1 MASRKMKK
9 TVDVEQGV
17 LVIEIAGEKK
27 VYQLNDLNE
36 IVMLRAALH
45 GLSQKLGDS
54 CAGREPSFTTID
66 NVWKQ
71 ISGDNGQ
78 WSVRKPA
85 EKKVG
90 EAEFIQALI
99 DTGMPRE
106 AAQAIFD
113 KTCK

>member
-1 MASRKMKK
+1 MAARKMKK

-17 LVIEIAGEKK
+17 LVIEIAGKK
-27 VYQLNDLNE
+27 EIYQLNDLNE
-36 IVMLRAALH
+36 TVMLRAALH

-54 CAGREPSFTTID
+54 CAGREPSFTTI
-66 NVWKQ
+66 NSVWEQ
-71 ISGDNGQ
+71 ISGPDGQ

-85 EKKVG
+85 EKSVK
-90 EAEFIQALI
+90 EAEFIQALM
-99 DTGMPRE
+99 DTGMNRE